1 MMVALGNF
9 LFHFRNALFP
19 LAYLLLFCP
28 SPRLLKDDYLAL
40 GIGILIALLGQVLR
54 VITIGLVYIRR
65 GGKNRHVYADTLVTD
80 GMFRHCRNPLYVGN
94 FLILLGLAFIA
105 NSAVFLSIGIPFFF
119 FVYWAIISAEEN
131 FLSNKF
137 GADFKE
143 YVSRVNRVIPNFSG
157 FGQTWAGHSFKW
169 RRVIVKEYGTAF
181 IWMAGAILLIERN
194 RLLNHAY
201 GDSAVFHTL
210 MISLALALIL
220 LFAVARYLKKKEILM
235 GD

>member
-1 MMVALGNF
+1 MVALGNF

-28 SPRLLKDDYLAL
+28 SPRLLNDDYVAL
-40 GIGILIALLGQVLR
+40 GAGLFIALLGQVLR

-65 GGKNRHVYADTLVTD
+65 GGKNRQVYADILVQD
-80 GMFRHCRNPLYVGN
+80 GMFKHCRNPLYVGN
-94 FLILLGLAFIA
+94 FLILLGLGFIA
-105 NSAVFLSIGIPFFF
+105 NSAVFLSVGVPLFF

-131 FLSNKF
+131 FLGNKF

-157 FGQTWAGHSFKW
+157 FAQTWAGHSFKW
-169 RRVIVKEYGTAF
+169 RRVLVKEYGTAF
-181 IWMAGAILLIERN
+181 IWIGGAILVIERN

-201 GDSAVFHTL
+201 GTGAAFHAL
-210 MISLALALIL
+210 MFCLALALIA
-220 LFAVARYLKKKEILM
+220 LFAAARYLKKKEILV